1 MFLSSENS
9 QKGVKNKAALKANN
23 FISPATQGE
32 NTIQFH
38 RNVLSHRCRHLLIFC
53 FCKREIAKIESRQNG
68 ALLSF
73 LEKAL
78 WLVYQFSKEF
88 KNCFPLSPATSVIE
102 ALTHFSWEKKVI
114 LHFLLF
120 FQFVRFPN
128 HLSQMHSGAPSGEM
142 THRPFLVKGKPS
154 PNSVLIVPALS
165 NGEIQRSPCTL
176 PQPRDSPDFTFFLC
190 K

>member
-38 RNVLSHRCRHLLIFC
+38 GNILSHRRRHLLIFY
-53 FCKREIAKIESRQNG
+53 FWKRKIAKIESRQNG

-73 LEKAL
+73 PEKAL

-88 KNCFPLSPATSVIE
+88 KNCFLLSPATSVIE
-102 ALTHFSWEKKVI
+102 ALTHFKKVI
-114 LHFLLF
+114 LHFMLLF
-120 FQFVRFPN
+120 HFVRLPN
-128 HLSQMHSGAPSGEM
+128 HLSQMHSGASSGEM
-142 THRPFLVKGKPS
+142 THRPFLVKEKQS
-154 PNSVLIVPALS
+154 PDSVLIARAVS
-165 NGEIQRSPCTL
+165 NDEIQRSPCTV
-176 PQPRDSPDFTFFLC
+176 PRLRDGPDFTLFLR